1 MAPFLCAEI
10 LDNIFRYV
18 DVSPLQLLIC
28 RTWYHP
34 IRRRLLED
42 VRLSPSAL
50 FRIPILSDKFMEP
63 LYSYTRSVTII
74 LSCPDL
80 TNTECKTDRAST
92 VEHLVPYSDAWVYGI
107 NCALIELAQKIRLF
121 RRLQS
126 FTFCNLLE
134 IGTSWNVI
142 RISTFE
148 TILSSLSNHKL
159 EFVRIDLPGADLE
172 NRLQLYEPWNKKPH
186 VCEIIANN
194 FPQSRH
200 VYLRMRQICSGILQF
215 KNCCQPLLES
225 LVIDLDLEPN
235 PRHQL
240 DMDSCVVDCRCNERF
255 GWILLDVLLSDARR
269 LTDCSDV
276 PNIHTVRFLCK
287 NSGSQYR
294 PSGSPSHAE
303 AGSVWT
309 TQRTQKPQ
317 TQKTQTTQTENSRRR
332 VDYRV
337 D

>member
-1 MAPFLCAEI
+1 
-10 LDNIFRYV
+10 
-18 DVSPLQLLIC
+18 
-28 RTWYHP
+28 
-34 IRRRLLED
+34 
-42 VRLSPSAL
+42 
-50 FRIPILSDKFMEP
+50 
-63 LYSYTRSVTII
+63 
-74 LSCPDL
+74 
-80 TNTECKTDRAST
+80 
-92 VEHLVPYSDAWVYGI
+92 
-107 NCALIELAQKIRLF
+107 
-121 RRLQS
+121 
-126 FTFCNLLE
+126 
-134 IGTSWNVI
+134 
-142 RISTFE
+142 
-148 TILSSLSNHKL
+148 
-159 EFVRIDLPGADLE
+159 VRIDLPGADLE

-186 VCEIIANN
+186 VCEIISNN

-215 KNCCQPLLES
+215 KNCCQPLLEN

-255 GWILLDVLLSDARR
+255 GWNLLDVLLSDARR

-287 NSGSQYR
+287 GSGSQYR
-294 PSGSPSHAE
+294 PSGSASHGE

-309 TQRTQKPQ
+309 TQTTQK
-317 TQKTQTTQTENSRRR
+317 TQKTQTTQTENSRLR